1 MFRSF
6 FFQLKAMVFQV
17 NREKELL
24 KSKNFPRNQLLK
36 ILNDFML
43 NLLFPESN
51 KLAQDVHEV
60 ISQCIMGII
69 VPKTVIG
76 KVENIL
82 KTNYIPRPCREL
94 FWLQQRQCG

>member
-1 MFRSF
+1 
-6 FFQLKAMVFQV
+6 MVFQV

-60 ISQCIMGII
+60 ISQCIMDII
-69 VPKTVIG
+69 VDLKKFNWKSWKYI
-76 KVENIL
+76 EN
-82 KTNYIPRPCREL
+82 
-94 FWLQQRQCG
+94 